1 MPRARSAKLEP
12 TENAEDTVRLDWP
25 GRSWH
30 PSSDFE
36 TFAPRI
42 ATKTRA
48 ILSEVAAE
56 STAANESCRVMMG
69 DVLDVARTL
78 TYEKIAGTV
87 SCVYVDPPYASQADY
102 VHEARLDGGADGRLK
117 RTLAYE
123 DSWSQASYLDMLAP
137 RLEALVH
144 LLASHGTIWV
154 QVDWRASHFVRLLL
168 DEILGP
174 QRFLNEI
181 VWKRAPNLGRQ
192 AASSQFGRTL
202 DTIIVYGKKDA
213 KLLPPTR
220 LERIDEK
227 AIRWD
232 EEGRPSTLAPRGDYT
247 DISVARLEKE
257 GRIHRTATGKIYIKY
272 FLVKDASGHW
282 CRERR
287 VDALW
292 TDIAP
297 LRHSKL
303 GERTGYPTQKP
314 RALLER
320 VVQAATTPG
329 DLVVDLFCGSG
340 TTADAARVLGR
351 RSIVGDR
358 SPVAVANARARLLR
372 SGASPSIETCE
383 GHKLP
388 TSAARASVTRQSDR
402 RIRIALETPEEPLAW
417 TTGPVESGVLHRAWH
432 SERTPG
438 AHAVPAERAIEI
450 DHDPKSVLGV
460 RVYEDD
466 GRAATIEVAPSEL
479 PARGKTA
486 SFANR
491 NPGENK

>member
-1 MPRARSAKLEP
+1 MLE
-12 TENAEDTVRLDWP
+12 
-25 GRSWH
+25 
-30 PSSDFE
+30 
-36 TFAPRI
+36 
-42 ATKTRA
+42 
-48 ILSEVAAE
+48 
-56 STAANESCRVMMG
+56 
-69 DVLDVARTL
+69 VARTL
-78 TYEKIAGTV
+78 TYEEIAGTV

-102 VHEARLDGGADGRLK
+102 VHEARLDGGATGRTK
-117 RTLAYE
+117 RALAYE
-123 DSWSQASYLDMLAP
+123 DSWSPQAYLDMLAP

-144 LLASHGTIWV
+144 LLSPRGTIWV

-202 DTIIVYGKKDA
+202 DTLVVYGKKEA
-213 KLLPPTR
+213 KLTPPTR

-232 EEGRPSTLAPRGDYT
+232 DQGRPSTLAPRGDYT

-257 GRIHRTATGKIYIKY
+257 GRIHRTATGKVYIKY
-272 FLVKDASGHW
+272 FLVKDDAGHW

-297 LRHSKL
+297 LRHAKL

-320 VVQAATTPG
+320 VILASTQPG
-329 DLVVDLFCGSG
+329 DLVVDLFSGSG
-340 TTADAARVLGR
+340 TTADAARMLGR
-351 RSIVGDR
+351 RSIAGDR
-358 SPVAVANARARLLR
+358 SPVAIANARARLLR
-372 SGASPSIETCE
+372 SGASPSIETCD
-383 GHKLP
+383 GNALP
-388 TSAARASVTRQSDR
+388 EHDANVTVMRMSER
-402 RIRIALETPEEPLAW
+402 GLRIVLDAPDEPLAW
-417 TTGPVESGVLHRAWH
+417 TVGIVEDGALRRAWH
-432 SERTPG
+432 TERTPG
-438 AHAVPAERAIEI
+438 AQAVPAERTIEI
-450 DHDPKSVLGV
+450 DHDPKSTLGI

-466 GRAATIEVAPSEL
+466 GRATTIEVPSRDL
-479 PARGKTA
+479 PARGRSA
-486 SFANR
+486 SFSSNR
-491 NPGENK
+491 NRGKNK

>member
-1 MPRARSAKLEP
+1 
-12 TENAEDTVRLDWP
+12 
-25 GRSWH
+25 
-30 PSSDFE
+30 
-36 TFAPRI
+36 
-42 ATKTRA
+42 
-48 ILSEVAAE
+48 
-56 STAANESCRVMMG
+56 MG
-69 DVLDVARTL
+69 DVLDVSRTL
-78 TYEKIAGTV
+78 TYEGIGQTV

-117 RTLAYE
+117 RALAYE

-144 LLASHGTIWV
+144 LLAPHGTIWV

-168 DEILGP
+168 DEIMGP

-202 DTIIVYGKKDA
+202 DTIIVYGKKEA
-213 KLLPPTR
+213 KLTPPTR

-232 EEGRPSTLAPRGDYT
+232 DEGRPTTLAPRGDYT

-257 GRIHRTATGKIYIKY
+257 GRIHRTATGKVYIKY
-272 FLVKDASGHW
+272 FLVKDESGHW

-297 LRHSKL
+297 LRHAKL

-320 VVQAATTPG
+320 IVQAATRPG

-340 TTADAARVLGR
+340 TTADAARSLGR

-358 SPVAVANARARLLR
+358 SPVAIANARARLLR
-372 SGASPSIETCE
+372 SGASPSIETCD
-383 GHKLP
+383 GHSLP
-388 TSAARASVTRQSDR
+388 ITDARLSITRQSER
-402 RIRIALETPEEPLAW
+402 RFRVELDSPVEPLAW
-417 TTGPVESGVLHRAWH
+417 TVGPVEDGVLHRAWH
-432 SERTPG
+432 AERTPG
-438 AHAVPAERAIEI
+438 AQAVPAERAIEI
-450 DHDPKSVLGV
+450 DHDPKSSLGI
-460 RVYEDD
+460 RIYEDD
-466 GRAATIEVAPSEL
+466 GPAATIEIAPSKL
-479 PARGKTA
+479 PARGKSA
-486 SFANR
+486 VFSSDAAKRNR
-491 NPGENK
+491 GKNK